1 MATKDIHLA
10 PLIRL
15 ILSGKLIPSIKD
27 VFNLVLRERKVVHE
41 AVKFHDLHEYAWASG
56 LYSPLLSGT
65 GKTNEVAEPK

>member
-1 MATKDIHLA
+1 MAVKDIHLA

-41 AVKFHDLHEYAWASG
+41 AVRFHDLHE
-56 LYSPLLSGT
+56 
-65 GKTNEVAEPK
+65 